1 MGNIIVQLSKY
12 LMILMITVYTYLC
25 FSIFGYYDPDK
36 KKRCLRKQNVLMFVM
51 HLTAFLVMY
60 LEKKDTKILALYL
73 MQVTLLGGTILLY
86 SFIYPKVS
94 RLVVNNMCMLMA
106 VGFIMICRL
115 DYDKCVKQFLIAAGG
130 TIITFFI
137 PALLKRVKSFRNMG
151 WIYCITGIT
160 LLLAVLFCTEVFGAN
175 LVLTLGPVSV
185 QPGEFVKILF
195 VMFVASMFNK
205 STSFEQTVKVTV
217 IAAIHVIILVISKDL
232 GAALIFFVVYLMM
245 LFIATRKLSYVGIGL
260 AAGSV
265 AAAGAYKIFNH
276 VRQRVLIWKDPWSTI
291 DSTGYQICQSLFAI
305 GMGSWFGS
313 GLAQGLP
320 DKIPVAEKDFMF
332 SAITEEFG
340 AIFAVAL
347 LLICLNNLILM
358 MNIASRCKTLFYRLV
373 AVGLGVTYGFQVFL
387 TVGGAM
393 KMIPMT
399 GVTLPFVSYGGS
411 SIVSSLIMFALINGM
426 YNMRQDEV
434 EIKNESAGK
443 NTKLKKEKH
452 KA

>member
-1 MGNIIVQLSKY
+1 MLLQ
-12 LMILMITVYTYLC
+12 
-25 FSIFGYYDPDK
+25 
-36 KKRCLRKQNVLMFVM
+36 CL
-51 HLTAFLVMY
+51 
-60 LEKKDTKILALYL
+60 
-73 MQVTLLGGTILLY
+73 
-86 SFIYPKVS
+86 
-94 RLVVNNMCMLMA
+94 
-106 VGFIMICRL
+106 
-115 DYDKCVKQFLIAAGG
+115 
-130 TIITFFI
+130 
-137 PALLKRVKSFRNMG
+137 
-151 WIYCITGIT
+151 
-160 LLLAVLFCTEVFGAN
+160 
-175 LVLTLGPVSV
+175 
-185 QPGEFVKILF
+185 
-195 VMFVASMFNK
+195 NK

-245 LFIATRKLSYVGIGL
+245 LFIATRKLSYVGIGF